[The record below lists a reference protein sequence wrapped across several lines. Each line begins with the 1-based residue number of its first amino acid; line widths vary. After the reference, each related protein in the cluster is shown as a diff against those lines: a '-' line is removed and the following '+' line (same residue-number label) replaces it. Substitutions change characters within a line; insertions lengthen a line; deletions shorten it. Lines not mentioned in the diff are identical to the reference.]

1 MTDCHLRF
9 VVTNP
14 IHVEAMKVRRKA
26 RRENYLGSERGRK
39 QTQRVLKQVREHLY
53 NKEQAKNIYF
63 YDLSAIF
70 ARKLQK
76 SHLKKGMNIDW
87 GIIILI

>member
-1 MTDCHLRF
+1 MVDDHLIF
-9 VVTNP
+9 LVTIP
-14 IHVEAMKVRRKA
+14 IHDGSNESSLHGKA
-26 RRENYLGSERGRK
+26 AKPSAEKGSERVRK

-76 SHLKKGMNIDW
+76 SHLKTWLNVV
-87 GIIILI
+87 